1 MDESVFETAYS
12 HIKLCVSSSIV
23 QHTMYH
29 EYNNDINNK
38 NEYSHS
44 EILVDSMD
52 RRSS

>member
-1 MDESVFETAYS
+1 MRVCLKL
-12 HIKLCVSSSIV
+12 HIVILNCVYRSSNV
-23 QHTMYH
+23 QHTIYH

-38 NEYSHS
+38 SEYSHS